1 MNGSKA
7 LMDSN
12 IIIYLSKNILNIDD
26 FFKKYNEF
34 YISIITYMEVLG
46 YDFRIMDEKQM
57 IKDFLNKL
65 QIVNVDLSI
74 ANTVISIREK
84 HKIKL
89 PDAIIL
95 ATAKLTGSDLIT
107 RNVPDF
113 ENILKTV
120 KIVNPFKEN

>member
-1 MNGSKA
+1 MN
-7 LMDSN
+7 
-12 IIIYLSKNILNIDD
+12 
-26 FFKKYNEF
+26 
-34 YISIITYMEVLG
+34 
-46 YDFRIMDEKQM
+46 EKQM
-57 IKDFLNKL
+57 IKDFLNKF
-65 QIVNVDLSI
+65 QIVNVDLHI
-74 ANTVISIREK
+74 ANTVISIREN

-107 RNVPDF
+107 RNISDF

>member
-1 MNGSKA
+1 MNGTKA
-7 LMDSN
+7 LLDSN

-26 FFKKYNEF
+26 FFEKYNEF

-46 YDFRIMDEKQM
+46 YNFKIMNEKQM
-57 IKDFLNKL
+57 IKDFLNKF
-65 QIVNVDLSI
+65 QIVNVDLHI

-84 HKIKL
+84 QKIKL

-95 ATAKLTGSDLIT
+95 ATAELKGSDLLT
-107 RNVPDF
+107 RNISDF